1 MTGRDDRTDEM
12 IALEQARAQ
21 LEIGLSGDASWLALH
36 HSPQSAQDGERAAQL
51 ERALAGNPLYKSWK
65 LVTEAIDLLRA
76 QQQDQET
83 PEPGPDADM
92 GPPDDLTRIRG
103 ISLDLTRRL
112 AVLGVT
118 HYRTIAAWHPVDV
131 STVSAAL
138 GLGRQI
144 SRQNW
149 IEQAALLQ
157 RRVESS
163 QAGAAATTEDLTA
176 VRSPPAAQ
184 EAAAALQA
192 QTEQREIDLPDILEA
207 IRSDSGASGAESPPL
222 ASAAESPAYVLH
234 AAEAEF
240 VHAALDAETVA
251 GSEPPP
257 SDDAAERA
265 VSIDEPIATPPAP
278 AERRPA
284 VPTVVASPHIDTDAA
299 ERTRRLDEDWQ
310 NGPGAGKAEPAEA
323 TVTFLI
329 REPVQPGSSN
339 TVELPTV
346 ASSQHRASDPV
357 SPPLEAG
364 DGAREPFAPPNSRI
378 DEAEVEILGTGR
390 KKGAGAPATRPT
402 GAVQRLLKTL
412 TGS

>member
-21 LEIGLSGDASWLALH
+21 LEIGLSGDARWLALRH
-36 HSPQSAQDGERAAQL
+36 GASSGRDDGTNAERAAQL
-51 ERALAGNPLYKSWK
+51 ESALAGNPLYQSWK

-76 QQQDQET
+76 KQRAQEA
-83 PEPGPDADM
+83 PGPGLGTDM
-92 GPPDDLTRIRG
+92 GPGDDLTRIRG
-103 ISLDLTRRL
+103 ISLDLARRL

-118 HYRTIAAWHPVDV
+118 HYSTIAAWRPVDV
-131 STVSAAL
+131 STVAAAL

-163 QAGAAATTEDLTA
+163 QAGAAPTTEDLTA
-176 VRSPPAAQ
+176 AEEPPSVQQAAP
-184 EAAAALQA
+184 A
-192 QTEQREIDLPDILEA
+192 QDQPAQQRQVDLPDILEA
-207 IRSDSGASGAESPPL
+207 IRSDADANGAEPHPL
-222 ASAAESPAYVLH
+222 ASAAKSPAYALH

-257 SDDAAERA
+257 SDDAADPA

-278 AERRPA
+278 AVRRPA
-284 VPTVVASPHIDTDAA
+284 ISTVAASPHIDTDAA

-310 NGPGAGKAEPAEA
+310 NGPRP
-323 TVTFLI
+323 
-329 REPVQPGSSN
+329 RQ
-339 TVELPTV
+339 
-346 ASSQHRASDPV
+346 RR
-357 SPPLEAG
+357 SPP
-364 DGAREPFAPPNSRI
+364 R
-378 DEAEVEILGTGR
+378 
-390 KKGAGAPATRPT
+390 
-402 GAVQRLLKTL
+402 QQ
-412 TGS
+412 

>member
-1 MTGRDDRTDEM
+1 VTGRDHRTDEM

-21 LEIGLSGDASWLALH
+21 LEIGLSGDASWLALRH
-36 HSPQSAQDGERAAQL
+36 RASPGRGDAASTERTAQL
-51 ERALAGNPLYKSWK
+51 ESVLAGNPLYKSWK
-65 LVTEAIDLLRA
+65 LVTEAIENLRA
-76 QQQDQET
+76 QEQDQET
-83 PEPGPDADM
+83 PQPSPWADM

-103 ISLDLTRRL
+103 ISLDLARRL

-118 HYRTIAAWHPVDV
+118 HYRTIAAWRPVDV

-163 QAGAAATTEDLTA
+163 QVGAAATTENVAA
-176 VRSPPAAQ
+176 VRSPPADQ
-184 EAAAALQA
+184 EADAAPEAQA
-192 QTEQREIDLPDILEA
+192 EQREIDLPDILEA
-207 IRSDSGASGAESPPL
+207 IRSDAGAGGAGSPPL

-257 SDDAAERA
+257 SDDATDRP
-265 VSIDEPIATPPAP
+265 VSVDEAIATPPAP
-278 AERRPA
+278 AVLRPA
-284 VPTVVASPHIDTDAA
+284 IPAVAASPPIDTDAA
-299 ERTRRLDEDWQ
+299 ERARRLEEDWQ
-310 NGPGAGKAEPAEA
+310 NRPRPGQADSGEPAEA
-323 TVTFLI
+323 TVTFVI
-329 REPVQPGSSN
+329 REPVTS
-339 TVELPTV
+339 
-346 ASSQHRASDPV
+346 ARRRASPSDPA

-364 DGAREPFAPPNSRI
+364 DGAREPLVLPDSRI

-390 KKGAGAPATRPT
+390 KKGAGASATRPT